1 MRRYLHPSAAGLA
14 LVAAMGMG
22 LAAATTASAASPRIA
37 GPPSSGFGSAGDPM
51 TTDHGSGGTATAL
64 FRFFNPCEALQVE
77 MIDKQGTGSEYLVKR
92 GRTSVFAWL
101 RQQPGYL
108 PQHSTVPGF
117 ALASAGADA
126 FTMKVTLECRKM
138 AIPAFGAFTWWTWC
152 EKGLPVSGSYAYS
165 HGVGPIVVPYGSA
178 LRPGTA
184 NFGWVT
190 ADVTLWWLCS

>member
-1 MRRYLHPSAAGLA
+1 MKVGGCTRLLVTLAVVVATFGGSATAQ
-14 LVAAMGMG
+14 
-22 LAAATTASAASPRIA
+22 ATPRSS
-37 GPPSSGFGSAGDPM
+37 GPPTSGFGSAGDAM
-51 TTDHGSGGTATAL
+51 TTDHGSGGMPTAL

-77 MIDKQGTGSEYLVKR
+77 MTDKQGTGSEYLVKR

-126 FTMKVTLECRKM
+126 FTMKVTLECRKL
-138 AIPAFGAFTWWTWC
+138 AIPAFGAATWWTWC

-165 HGVGPIVVPYGSA
+165 HGVGPIVIPYGSA